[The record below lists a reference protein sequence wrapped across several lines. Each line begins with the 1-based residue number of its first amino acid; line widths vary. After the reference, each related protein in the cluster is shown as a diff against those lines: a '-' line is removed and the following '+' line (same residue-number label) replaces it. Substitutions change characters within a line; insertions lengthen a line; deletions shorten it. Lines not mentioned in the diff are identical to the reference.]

1 MSPVVLRTGF
11 FVFVTLTAVEYERV
25 EMSVN
30 AQLDACRRSIRSA
43 VRMGL
48 DLPVAISMHR
58 QLLRSLRRYDFLI
71 KGIADDEAKGSP
83 IGSYVRKESV
93 RLRSSARCGLMNDIH
108 MISGLALVYCNEK
121 AKDSHSLPH
130 D

>member
-1 MSPVVLRTGF
+1 
-11 FVFVTLTAVEYERV
+11 
-25 EMSVN
+25 MSVN

-48 DLPVAISMHR
+48 DPLVAISMHR

-71 KGIADDEAKGSP
+71 KKIAGDAGKDLPSG
-83 IGSYVRKESV
+83 GYVRKESA
-93 RLRSSARCGLMNDIH
+93 RLRRDARVGLMNDIH
-108 MISGLALVYCNEK
+108 MISGLALVCCNEM
-121 AKDSHSLPH
+121 AKGSHSLQH